1 MKLEQY
7 TKAQSG
13 QGIREQTHEFFE
25 YHQNYIQQVGNIY
38 WKETDSSVSS
48 KMSLSSQPRSR
59 MISFVSND
67 YLGLSQHMQVQS
79 DAIRAINLYGTGFC
93 AAPSIG
99 GYSSLQKRLE
109 ASLSLFLHT
118 EDTIIFNSGFSANV
132 GMMSALAQKDDVVFL
147 DKGGHRSVFEGVK
160 HCICKVLPHNDL
172 NALENALQRYK
183 ADGRNLFVIINGVY
197 SQDGDLGLVQEY
209 LDVSERYNAM
219 LIVDDSHGIG
229 VLGETG
235 AGLLEVKGLL
245 GKVPLVTG
253 SLSKAF
259 GTIGG
264 YVSGRKELIDY
275 IRYYASSCCF
285 SASLPPPCL
294 AAALKSLELIQKY
307 AEERKELLAKAEYA
321 RKKLQEAGFSI
332 TNSSSP
338 IIGILSPLHSYR
350 DIDQFIA
357 KLTQVSKPDYQY
369 MAKQRRSS
377 AEISKLID
385 QATQE
390 IIREKGFSGLS
401 VQEVCTRAAIDPTM
415 FYHRYPEGFVF
426 YIEKFI
432 REHDFWFDFYNTHSL
447 ENLLGTPEE
456 LTNILMALWSSLCND
471 GLLKASLRIALQ
483 DSPSE
488 ASVEIAKERDNQ
500 ALPLVELFSSSS
512 SNPQRKKIQLAIL
525 TAGIQYLALHKDISP
540 FCGIDF
546 NDLPIEELRE
556 ALQVVID
563 ELDQR

>member
-13 QGIREQTHEFFE
+13 QGIRELTYEFFE

-48 KMSLSSQPRSR
+48 KMSLSSQLRSR

-118 EDTIIFNSGFSANV
+118 EDTITFNSGFSANV

-147 DKGGHRSVFEGVK
+147 DKGVHRSVFEGVK
-160 HCICKVLPHNDL
+160 HCICK
-172 NALENALQRYK
+172 
-183 ADGRNLFVIINGVY
+183 
-197 SQDGDLGLVQEY
+197 
-209 LDVSERYNAM
+209 
-219 LIVDDSHGIG
+219 
-229 VLGETG
+229 
-235 AGLLEVKGLL
+235 
-245 GKVPLVTG
+245 
-253 SLSKAF
+253 
-259 GTIGG
+259 
-264 YVSGRKELIDY
+264 ELIDY
-275 IRYYASSCCF
+275 ICYYAGSCCF
-285 SASLPPPCL
+285 SVSLPPPCL

-338 IIGILSPLHSYR
+338 IIGILSPTYDDAILWAERLLERNIYIVPIGYPAVSKRHPRLRLALSHLHSYR

-401 VQEVCTRAAIDPTM
+401 VQEVCTRAAI

-456 LTNILMALWSSLCND
+456 LTNILMTLWSSLCND

-512 SNPQRKKIQLAIL
+512 SNPQRRKIQLAIL

-556 ALQVVID
+556 ALRVVID
-563 ELDQR
+563 GLDQR